1 MITKVKWKNYK
12 ALGNLELDFTNATG
26 EPYNTIVL
34 AGENGTGKTTVL
46 ESILNIV
53 QRSQCGRLSLDSPF
67 ADFNPNIHLWF
78 PIISAYK
85 KDEIGDPFRGSL
97 SHLS

>member
-34 AGENGTGKTTVL
+34 AGEMAPEKQQYWKV
-46 ESILNIV
+46 
-53 QRSQCGRLSLDSPF
+53 
-67 ADFNPNIHLWF
+67 
-78 PIISAYK
+78 
-85 KDEIGDPFRGSL
+85 
-97 SHLS
+97 